1 MKNEKLYKA
10 FNRIIVVFFIS
21 LLIIYFKLNEQVS
34 FQDGIYP
41 KVLLGAIF
49 ALGTIAIASEL
60 IQYLNKDI
68 GNEGAS
74 NNKMSVAYDTLK
86 IEVDSLRKKIDE
98 ISGSK
103 NENNNNVVLSE
114 GEQKEIVEGIK
125 KRVVGKLIIDAST
138 DLKKDIQNIRE
149 QVNIN
154 DHYED
159 MVIRI
164 KHEIDRL
171 NRRGGSNLG
180 IGSIIALIGMVY
192 LAYTVTNQ
200 PVSKDT
206 VEYVIHMIPRLS
218 FVLAIEI
225 FAYFFLK
232 LYKNGF
238 DEVKYFQNELTNIE
252 AKVLAIKFLRDIKN
266 EELMSEVIKSLM
278 TTERNFVLMKG
289 QTTVDLEKERIK
301 GLEDRN
307 IISMV
312 KELIKFKSS

>member
-1 MKNEKLYKA
+1 MKSEKLYKT
-10 FNRIIVVFFIS
+10 FNRIIVLSFIS
-21 LLIIYFKLNEQVS
+21 LLIIYFKLNEQAS

-41 KVLLGAIF
+41 KVLLWAIFVLGAIV
-49 ALGTIAIASEL
+49 IASEL

-68 GNEGAS
+68 GKEGAS
-74 NNKMSVAYDTLK
+74 NNKLSVAYDTLK

-98 ISGSK
+98 LSVTK
-103 NENNNNVVLSE
+103 NENKNNVILSE
-114 GEQKEIVEGIK
+114 VEQKEIVEGIK

-138 DLKKDIQNIRE
+138 ELKKDIQNIRD

-180 IGSIIALIGMVY
+180 IGSTIALIGMLY

-200 PVSKDT
+200 PGAKDT

-218 FVLAIEI
+218 FVLVIEI

-252 AKVLAIKFLRDIKN
+252 AKVLAIKFLRDMKN

-289 QTTVDLEKERIK
+289 QTTVGLEKERIK
-301 GLEDRN
+301 GLEDRS

-312 KELIKFKSS
+312 KELMKFKSS